1 MSIIFFM
8 KKYEKAG
15 TNRISKTIIGV
26 FYSCSVYKSEMVNN
40 IKRELA
46 ADIVDVNTSTGI

>member
-40 IKRELA
+40 IKRGLA
-46 ADIVDVNTSTGI
+46 SDIVDVNTNTGI